1 MITHTRPHLGT
12 KHIIILKKL
21 EIAKY
26 FYVRILNLA
35 MKRIRL
41 DEAGASAPGTPADAG
56 GSSRSSPA
64 GTAHGLFGDP
74 YSLDHL
80 SSLAASLTEV
90 AGDPSLVS
98 GKVEVDRVAEWVG
111 VAVLRDA
118 ARVLD
123 AINRPIAALL
133 ELDADEGSDPGNSAA
148 GTAVA
153 MPGADCGCA
162 DDSLTGYAVSCSNVL
177 TMFFHSQFNGPACAG
192 ASMATLGECTRSKR
206 QVLFAVALL
215 TRESI
220 YSTF

>member
-1 MITHTRPHLGT
+1 
-12 KHIIILKKL
+12 
-21 EIAKY
+21 
-26 FYVRILNLA
+26 

-162 DDSLTGYAVSCSNVL
+162 DDSLTGYAGYNLGLTVL
-177 TMFFHSQFNGPACAG
+177 TAATGATAAAAG
-192 ASMATLGECTRSKR
+192 MVIARHG
-206 QVLFAVALL
+206 VALKRLAKRTHRGWHPDASIRDAMLRWL
-215 TRESI
+215 TAAAQHAVGR
-220 YSTF
+220 